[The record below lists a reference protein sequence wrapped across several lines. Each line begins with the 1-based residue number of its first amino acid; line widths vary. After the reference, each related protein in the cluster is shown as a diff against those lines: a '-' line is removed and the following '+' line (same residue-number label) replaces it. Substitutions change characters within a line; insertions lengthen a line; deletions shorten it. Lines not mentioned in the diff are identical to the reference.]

1 VSIPSSSKEIAQLH
15 GFPLISL
22 TNECVKCY
30 GLKTC
35 ATLDDDAAGNYFVLA
50 TVFPSTKVSLCHDYV
65 FLIFLVLPSG

>member
-1 VSIPSSSKEIAQLH
+1 M
-15 GFPLISL
+15 SL

-50 TVFPSTKVSLCHDYV
+50 TVFPSTK
-65 FLIFLVLPSG
+65 

>member
-22 TNECVKCY
+22 TNECVKCF

-65 FLIFLVLPSG
+65 LLFF